1 MAPLYTWAI
10 SVFWQGNWGKTT
22 QEDFDS
28 DQTSR
33 SSSDN
38 TVHLTSLLFRETLN
52 KQTEYRYDL
61 LNADYDQSKTKDFT
75 IKKYMLSFM
84 SQVKLPQD

>member
-1 MAPLYTWAI
+1 MGYIIVLARKLRQDNKGRLWLW
-10 SVFWQGNWGKTT
+10 SNVKKQFWQYSTS
-22 QEDFDS
+22 DF
-28 DQTSR
+28 
-33 SSSDN
+33 
-38 TVHLTSLLFRETLN
+38 SLLFRDTLN

-75 IKKYMLSFM
+75 IKKCMFSFM